1 MRVAALVGKR
11 PREYLLALETRGIR
25 PGTRL
30 ERNQEACEA
39 PMKILACIKRVPATE
54 TQVKLS
60 PDGKSLD
67 TAGWQY
73 MASFYDEIAVEEA
86 IKTKEKLG
94 GDVTVLTLGPSEAA
108 KEVREFLARGADNG
122 VILKETDPGSLD
134 PRATAKA
141 LAAKVKALGA
151 EVVFV
156 GRVATDRDNAA
167 VGPMM
172 ATYLDWACVTEAIGL
187 ELSAGKGVA
196 KRETEHGV
204 ETVEFTLPAVIT
216 CNKGLNE
223 PRRASLKGIMAVKSK
238 TVAEEPFEKAAS
250 QAIVAKV
257 ELPAAR
263 KAGRIVGEGAA
274 AVPALIDALRNEAKV
289 L

>member
-1 MRVAALVGKR
+1 
-11 PREYLLALETRGIR
+11 
-25 PGTRL
+25 
-30 ERNQEACEA
+30 
-39 PMKILACIKRVPATE
+39 MKIVACIKRVPATE

-60 PDGKSLD
+60 PDGKSFD

-108 KEVREFLARGADNG
+108 KEVREFLARGADTG
-122 VILKETDPGSLD
+122 AILKDADPGARD
-134 PRATAKA
+134 PRSTAKA
-141 LAAKVKALGA
+141 LAAKVKSLGA

-156 GRVATDRDNAA
+156 GRVATDRDNSA

-172 ATYLDWACVTEAIGL
+172 ATYLGWACVSEVVAL
-187 ELSAGKGVA
+187 DLSAGKGVA

-204 ETVEFTLPAVIT
+204 ETVEFALPAVIT

-238 TVAEEPFEKAAS
+238 TIAEESFENVENQIA
-250 QAIVAKV
+250 VAKV
-257 ELPAAR
+257 ELPPAR